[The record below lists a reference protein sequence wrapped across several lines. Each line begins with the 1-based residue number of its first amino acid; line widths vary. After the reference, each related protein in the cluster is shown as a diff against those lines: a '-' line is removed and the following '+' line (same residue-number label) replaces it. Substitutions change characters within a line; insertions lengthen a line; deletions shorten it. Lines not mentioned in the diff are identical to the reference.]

1 MLRKLVYQSDL
12 GEITVLAN
20 EKGLLGCYFLGQKY
34 FEYGYELEKII
45 EERSVFLDEAKVWL
59 DDYFA
64 GKNPDLS
71 RLTLVPY
78 GTAFQRKVW
87 KVLAQIPY
95 GETMTYG
102 EIAEKINCGSAQAV
116 GGAVGKNPL
125 SIIVPC
131 HRVLGNQG
139 QLTGYAG
146 GVERKCWLLEHEKAN
161 F

>member
-1 MLRKLVYQSDL
+1 MLRKLVYQSEL
-12 GEITVLAN
+12 GEIVVLAN

-34 FEYGYELEKII
+34 FEYGYE
-45 EERSVFLDEAKVWL
+45 R
-59 DDYFA
+59 
-64 GKNPDLS
+64 
-71 RLTLVPY
+71 
-78 GTAFQRKVW
+78 
-87 KVLAQIPY
+87 
-95 GETMTYG
+95 
-102 EIAEKINCGSAQAV
+102 EKINCGSAQAV